1 MVNLYVRRIQ
11 AELMTIEQVP
21 SLWRERVRERLEEL
35 ASAVG
40 E

>member
-1 MVNLYVRRIQ
+1 MINLYVRRIQ

-21 SLWRERVRERLEEL
+21 SLWRERVRERLAEL
-35 ASAVG
+35 ASPAA